1 MSHERN
7 IKLLND
13 RRIVYKRDPVDDV
26 PTHQTDKYMFFEQG
40 TYECYTL
47 FASKAKI
54 TTYKSLK
61 WHLLTL
67 WYLNPDLDQDEFM
80 QIAEIISIKEQGF
93 TSFTIHIDLL
103 RKMVYEVSMLDLDE
117 PPKNKLRKVVFKYG
131 CGLTKEQKLSIVGEL
146 IGRSKRIHEDD
157 IYQCMLDLNDL
168 GKKIT
173 ITQLALYL
181 ECSTRTIHRNM
192 GEQLKREKELL
203 NQQFRDDTIIGV
215 RSTADDSELYAFVEI
230 PYGKTATNVTVY
242 GNDASLAV
250 NVYESDINA
259 GALTDKTPGAGC
271 VVGDVCDITDVA
283 YSATN
288 YLAIKVT
295 TVSYTND
302 IVYGAVV
309 TIT

>member
-7 IKLLND
+7 LNILNR
-13 RRIVYKRDPVDDV
+13 RRIVYRRGPIDDV
-26 PTHQTDKYMFFEQG
+26 PTHDTKYYMFFEEG
-40 TYECYTL
+40 TYQCYTL
-47 FASKAKI
+47 FASKGKI

-61 WHLLTL
+61 WHLLVL
-67 WYLNPDLDQDEFM
+67 WYLNPDLDPEEFM
-80 QIAEIISIKEQGF
+80 EIAEIISIKEYGF

-131 CGLTKEQKLSIVGEL
+131 CGLTKEEKLSIVGEL

-192 GEQLKREKELL
+192 SEQLKREKELL
-203 NQQFRDDTIIGV
+203 NQQLRED
-215 RSTADDSELYAFVEI
+215 
-230 PYGKTATNVTVY
+230 
-242 GNDASLAV
+242 
-250 NVYESDINA
+250 
-259 GALTDKTPGAGC
+259 
-271 VVGDVCDITDVA
+271 
-283 YSATN
+283 
-288 YLAIKVT
+288 
-295 TVSYTND
+295 
-302 IVYGAVV
+302 
-309 TIT
+309 

>member
-7 IKLLND
+7 IKYLND
-13 RRIVYKRDPVDDV
+13 KRIVYKRDPVDDV
-26 PTHQTDKYMFFEQG
+26 PTLQTDKYMFFEQG

-67 WYLNPDLDQDEFM
+67 WYLNPDLDQDDFM
-80 QIAEIISIKEQGF
+80 QIAEIISVKEQGF

-117 PPKNKLRKVVFKYG
+117 PPKNKLRKVIFKYG

-146 IGRSKRIHEDD
+146 IGRTKRVHEDD

-203 NQQFRDDTIIGV
+203 NQQ
-215 RSTADDSELYAFVEI
+215 L
-230 PYGKTATNVTVY
+230 
-242 GNDASLAV
+242 
-250 NVYESDINA
+250 
-259 GALTDKTPGAGC
+259 
-271 VVGDVCDITDVA
+271 
-283 YSATN
+283 
-288 YLAIKVT
+288 
-295 TVSYTND
+295 
-302 IVYGAVV
+302 
-309 TIT
+309 